1 MTTDEFL
8 AKARW
13 TAAAYSNREYAVE
26 GSNREAMVP
35 EDLQVVW
42 MSHVM
47 GDKKVMLFN
56 PNDSGVLF
64 EVTLNTKD
72 DELYLDVYK
81 KKANVCVELDK
92 SDTEATRAS
101 KTEKALRYNQSVV
114 DKLFNEVFTG
124 LFGNDKNRV
133 EDYKTIKITR
143 G

>member
-13 TAAAYSNREYAVE
+13 TAAAYSNKEYAVE
-26 GSNREAMVP
+26 GKNREAVVP

-47 GDKKVMLFN
+47 GDKKAILFN
-56 PNDSGVLF
+56 PHDSGVLF
-64 EVTLNTKD
+64 EVTLNMKD

-92 SDTEATRAS
+92 GDTETAKAS
-101 KTEKALRYNQSVV
+101 KSERARRYNQNVV

-124 LFGNDKNRV
+124 LFGNDKNSV
-133 EDYKTIKITR
+133 EDYKTIKVTR